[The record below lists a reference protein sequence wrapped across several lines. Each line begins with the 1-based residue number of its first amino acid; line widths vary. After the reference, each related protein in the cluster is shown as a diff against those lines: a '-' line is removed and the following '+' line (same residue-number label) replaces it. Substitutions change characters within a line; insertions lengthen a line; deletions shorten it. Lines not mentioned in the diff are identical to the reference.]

1 MRIYYNTE
9 SITDNCKNE
18 CPFVL
23 TKEGRTPMVGS
34 CYCKKSCMYCYGH
47 SDTIGFVGYPDSED
61 KIKFHYPSYVKCY
74 CGYNH
79 KTKYKLIRFVKKL
92 IRLI

>member
-18 CPFVL
+18 CPFVK
-23 TKEGRTPMVGS
+23 TEEGRTPMVGS
-34 CYCKKSCMYCYGH
+34 CYCKHKCKYCYGH
-47 SDTIGFVGYPDSED
+47 SDKIGFVGYPNGED
-61 KIKFHYPSYVKCY
+61 IIRFHYPNYVKCY
-74 CGYNH
+74 YGYNH

>member
-9 SITDNCKNE
+9 SITDNCKNA
-18 CPFVL
+18 CPFV
-23 TKEGRTPMVGS
+23 KPEDDSAPMVGS
-34 CYCKKSCMYCYGH
+34 YYCKHNCKYCYGH
-47 SDTIGFVGYPDSED
+47 SNKIGIVGYPNGEDSIE
-61 KIKFHYPSYVKCY
+61 FHYPSYVKCY

-92 IRLI
+92 ICLI

>member
-1 MRIYYNTE
+1 MRIYYDTE
-9 SITDNCKNE
+9 SITDNCKNT
-18 CPFVL
+18 CPFFKTEDDSV
-23 TKEGRTPMVGS
+23 RMVVSYS
-34 CYCKKSCMYCYGH
+34 CKHNCKYCYGH
-47 SDTIGFVGYPDSED
+47 SNKIGIVGYPNDEDSIE
-61 KIKFHYPSYVKCY
+61 FHYPSYVKCY